1 MERVSGWL
9 VVVTGLDG
17 EMVRL
22 RGLLGGETGSKP
34 GPASLSLPREGHQQP
49 EPVRAALNDR
59 TSPPMKELYSAILQG
74 VPLEFSG
81 RSKYQFW
88 ANVGISAA

>member
-1 MERVSGWL
+1 
-9 VVVTGLDG
+9 
-17 EMVRL
+17 MVRL

-59 TSPPMKELYSAILQG
+59 TSPPMKELYSAIQNCQNI
-74 VPLEFSG
+74 
-81 RSKYQFW
+81 SKYQFW
-88 ANVGISAA
+88 ANVGISAARAALNDQTSPPNLKQ